1 MAEALGGR
9 VKTPRPSR
17 APAERPTQPAA
28 AATPPRAAATTP
40 QSTRSNGSGAVTAP
54 QQRILDQLAWLELHD
69 IYPAPKETLAAVCGV
84 SPTSGGYFNNLG
96 RLRSCGLIDYPEPG
110 LVALTNAGRAA
121 AHLPDDSRPVHERW
135 LSIVTNPQR
144 KILEALI
151 ELYPQE
157 ITKAELARQVG
168 VSETSGG
175 FFNNLGRLRTI
186 GAIDYPQ
193 PGRVALTRHVMPL

>member
-1 MAEALGGR
+1 MDAARAGLATMAEALGGR

-121 AHLPDDSRPVHERW
+121 AHLPDDSRPVHERSNAW
-135 LSIVTNPQR
+135 DTHVSHNSACHARIHETGTQSDRPGEVLGCISPQ
-144 KILEALI
+144 
-151 ELYPQE
+151 
-157 ITKAELARQVG
+157 
-168 VSETSGG
+168 VSRNWRS
-175 FFNNLGRLRTI
+175 
-186 GAIDYPQ
+186 
-193 PGRVALTRHVMPL
+193 

>member
-121 AHLPDDSRPVHERW
+121 AHLPDEKCPPIFGQCCKVGSALIRNPYERW
-135 LSIVTNPQR
+135 LKEETFPRSLRQR
-144 KILEALI
+144 
-151 ELYPQE
+151 
-157 ITKAELARQVG
+157 
-168 VSETSGG
+168 
-175 FFNNLGRLRTI
+175 
-186 GAIDYPQ
+186 
-193 PGRVALTRHVMPL
+193 